1 MTLQFAFENLSDFFL
16 MNGHGPYVWSS
27 YAITFTVIAI
37 MVTLPFMRRKTLIK
51 LQRAQSLRESVIQQ
65 QDVSQEPNKSD
76 EA

>member
-27 YAITFTVIAI
+27 YAITFTVVAI

>member
-37 MVTLPFMRRKTLIK
+37 MVSLPVMRRKTLIK